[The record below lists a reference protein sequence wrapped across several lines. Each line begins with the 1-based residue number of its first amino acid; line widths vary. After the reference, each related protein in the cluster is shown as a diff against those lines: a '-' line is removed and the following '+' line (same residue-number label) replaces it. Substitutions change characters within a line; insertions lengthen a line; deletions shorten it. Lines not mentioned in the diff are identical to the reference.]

1 MTKQQ
6 KINNLARKMG
16 VALTTAGIK
25 MIKSAFHID
34 PTMITYEQMK
44 EFLTDITDGKLNYIS
59 LADQN
64 YYLIPWEQWKQIIEV
79 DWTDKKKYLKDKF
92 DCDNFAF
99 LFAARM
105 AEIYDIN
112 SAGVVHGKVNV
123 GHFWNAIV
131 AKDSMG
137 NLRLYYYE
145 PMKDLYTE
153 FKKGEKVVMG
163 SWTYKSYSLRFF

>member
-1 MTKQQ
+1 MTKVN
-6 KINNLARKMG
+6 KIARKMG
-16 VALTTAGIK
+16 TTLTTAGIK
-25 MIKSAFHID
+25 MIRSAFDIS
-34 PTMITYEQMK
+34 PIKITNTDLYA
-44 EFLTDITDGKLNYIS
+44 FLRDITDNKLNYIS

-64 YYLIPWEQWKQIIEV
+64 YYLIPWEQWKEIIEV
-79 DWTDKKKYLKDKF
+79 DWTDKKKYLKDRF

-123 GHFWNAIV
+123 GHFWNAIIV
-131 AKDSMG
+131 KDE

-153 FKKGEKVVMG
+153 YKKGSPVVMG
-163 SWTYKSYSLRFF
+163 NWNYTTYSLRFF

>member
-6 KINNLARKMG
+6 KVKRIARQFG
-16 VALTTAGIK
+16 VALNRAGINI
-25 MIKSAFHID
+25 IKDAFHINPVRISYD
-34 PTMITYEQMK
+34 EMLT
-44 EFLTDITDGKLNYIS
+44 FLQDITENKLNYIS

-79 DWTDKKKYLKDKF
+79 DWTDKKKYLKDRF

-105 AEIYDIN
+105 AEIFDIN
-112 SAGVVHGKVNV
+112 SAGVAHGKVNI

-131 AKDSMG
+131 VKDNMG

-153 FKKGEKVVMG
+153 FKKGSQPIMG
-163 SWTYKSYSLRFF
+163 SWSYTTYSLRFF